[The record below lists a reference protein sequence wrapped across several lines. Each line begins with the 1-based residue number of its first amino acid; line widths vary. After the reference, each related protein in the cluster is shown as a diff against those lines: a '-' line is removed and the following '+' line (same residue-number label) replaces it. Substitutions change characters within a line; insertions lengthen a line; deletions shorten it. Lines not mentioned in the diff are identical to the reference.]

1 MIKTFSGSGSAIA
14 AYFEIASSPVANRN
28 DGEAWG
34 SFSKTKPEPAKR
46 KVLFSIM
53 HTAQWVK
60 PHHKLGEVPDLER
73 LGAFLNS
80 DKSPVKK
87 PLKAMTPEEMEK
99 IIKAFKGIVKSMYKK
114 PSM

>member
-14 AYFEIASSPVANRN
+14 AYFEPTSQARN

-46 KVLFSIM
+46 KVLFSLL

-60 PHHKLGEVPDLER
+60 PHYKQGEVPDLER
-73 LGAFLNS
+73 LGLFLNS

-87 PLKAMTPEEMEK
+87 PLKAMTPEDMEK
-99 IIKAFKGIVKSMYKK
+99 IIKAFKGIVKSTFK
-114 PSM
+114 

>member
-1 MIKTFSGSGSAIA
+1 
-14 AYFEIASSPVANRN
+14 
-28 DGEAWG
+28 
-34 SFSKTKPEPAKR
+34 
-46 KVLFSIM
+46 M

-60 PHHKLGEVPDLER
+60 PHKKLGEVPDLER

-99 IIKAFKGIVKSMYKK
+99 IIKAFKGIVKSTFK
-114 PSM
+114 